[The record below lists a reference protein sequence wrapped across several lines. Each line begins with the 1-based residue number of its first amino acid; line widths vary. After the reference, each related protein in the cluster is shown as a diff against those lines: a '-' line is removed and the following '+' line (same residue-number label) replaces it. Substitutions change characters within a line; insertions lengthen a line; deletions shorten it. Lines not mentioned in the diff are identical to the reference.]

1 MLDVQKHMVH
11 RRRQHAMSNDVLGSG
26 ARSQFVRAA
35 IALAGV
41 ALFSSSENDSGKIK
55 KGMTD
60 NCGNQAAASAPELA
74 GNRTEDKRGHGCV
87 GTYHQMDTSEQQ
99 SYQK

>member
-1 MLDVQKHMVH
+1 
-11 RRRQHAMSNDVLGSG
+11 MSNDVLGSG
-26 ARSQFVRAA
+26 ARSQFVGAA
-35 IALAGV
+35 IAIAVSVSAIGEWPPCAPSLSA
-41 ALFSSSENDSGKIK
+41 NDSGKIK
-55 KGMTD
+55 KSMTN

-74 GNRTEDKRGHGCV
+74 GDRAEDKRGHGCV